1 VLNFCDC
8 GNDCWVM
15 ADGGQMVLTCNKCH
29 DRLCDPCQR
38 ERRQQ
43 IIEGIMLRL
52 LDAGERAR
60 FCTFTLKHQDAPL
73 SVQIDRLL
81 ASFKLLRQHPT
92 VGRYFQAGVWFFEA
106 KLDRAGNLWHPH
118 LHVIQVG
125 PDRVPLVDLS
135 IAWKQIT
142 GDSYIVHVEAITDHH
157 RQLAYVTKYS
167 TKPLDK
173 SVLRNPA
180 RLDEFVVAIKGRRL
194 FQCFGSWSKAHA
206 REDVPARTLR
216 RLGAL
221 CTIHD
226 AACRGEIEWLVI
238 MHQLHHQYPKL
249 RKSHPLPPHLAA
261 PPQPARDA
269 SNAAPDG

>member
-1 VLNFCDC
+1 MQRAGETGRRVLNFCDC

-81 ASFKLLRQHPT
+81 ASFKLLR
-92 VGRYFQAGVWFFEA
+92 
-106 KLDRAGNLWHPH
+106 PH